1 MCSNSSCDRCQHYF
15 DRLPGHP
22 SAILDVRLLSNG
34 GVITASTAK
43 TVRMWDGQTGES
55 SSILPEHAESVNG
68 VAVFA

>member
-1 MCSNSSCDRCQHYF
+1 
-15 DRLPGHP
+15 
-22 SAILDVRLLSNG
+22 LDVRLLSNG

-68 VAVFA
+68 VAVFV